1 MVLLCVNMQALLKIP
16 QKFLYYMKKIFFII
30 LIFSQP
36 ILAQNLSDLQFGTD
50 VTFDLVSWN
59 IKWFPNN
66 GNITSVNVQEI
77 LTNLDADI
85 YALQEIEDTTLLKL
99 TVSNIPGYE
108 CHFKSSYY
116 GGLAYVYNTNTIQVN
131 SKYEI
136 FTSNLY
142 WNAFPR
148 SPQVFEFTF
157 LGEEYVVINNHFKCC
172 GDGILDEKNS
182 NDEENR
188 RLQAVTFLKQ
198 FIDDNFSTKRVF
210 LLGDLNDN
218 LTDDSENNIFQEF
231 INDNAN
237 YLFADMEIAQGSN
250 VDWSFPTWPSHLD
263 HILITNE
270 IVDDFQNLN
279 SLVSVIRI
287 DDYMGG
293 WNNYEN
299 NVSDH
304 RPIGLKLDFSSVS
317 FIPELINQE
326 KRVVKVLNMLGEDV
340 IKNTSGLIIE
350 IYDDGSVEKKI
361 IIE

>member
-1 MVLLCVNMQALLKIP
+1 MQALLKIP

-172 GDGILDEKNS
+172 GDGTLDEKNS

-237 YLFADMEIAQGSN
+237 YLFADMEIAQGSS

>member
-1 MVLLCVNMQALLKIP
+1 
-16 QKFLYYMKKIFFII
+16 MKKIFFII

-50 VTFDLVSWN
+50 ATFDLVSWN

-85 YALQEIEDTTLLKL
+85 YALQEIEDTTLLKQ

-108 CHFKSSYY
+108 CYFKSSYY

-172 GDGILDEKNS
+172 GDGTLDENNS

-188 RLQAVTFLKQ
+188 RLQAITFLKQ
-198 FIDDNFSTKRVF
+198 FIDDNFSTKKVF

-218 LTDDSENNIFQEF
+218 LTDDSVNNIFQEF

-237 YLFADMEIAQGSN
+237 YLFADMEIAQGSS

-270 IVDDFQNLN
+270 IFDDFQNLN

-304 RPIGLKLDFSSVS
+304 RPIGLKLDFNSVS
-317 FIPELINQE
+317 FIPEVINHE
-326 KRVVKVLNMLGEDV
+326 KRVVKVLNMLGEDI

>member
-1 MVLLCVNMQALLKIP
+1 MQALLKIP

-85 YALQEIEDTTLLKL
+85 YALQEIEDTTLLKQ

-108 CHFKSSYY
+108 CYFKSSYY

-172 GDGILDEKNS
+172 GDGTLDEKNS

-237 YLFADMEIAQGSN
+237 YLFADMEIAQGSS